1 VIRLELDGTL
11 SLERLFDTLGV
22 SEFEAVLEL
31 PANKPL
37 VNRIANEYA
46 LNPVGTVYVPESE
59 VSSETLKPR
68 TTNTFKSEDNQT
80 VLELVVVDPLQNPQA
95 HIDYE
100 LVLPYETRSGKTDG
114 NGQLKQPI
122 PEDTQTVVLV
132 THNAQNQECVRVIDI
147 VEQLAPIDTRTGL
160 RQRLEQRGH
169 YIHPEIWENS
179 EAYPMVDQQAVAYLQ
194 ANATQTQSA

>member
-22 SEFEAVLEL
+22 SDFEAVLEL

-37 VNRIANEYA
+37 VNRIAKECA

-68 TTNTFKSEDNQT
+68 TTNAFQSSDNQT
-80 VLELVVVDPLQNPQA
+80 VLELIVVDPLQNPQA

-100 LVLPYETRSGKTDG
+100 LVLPHETGRGKTDG
-114 NGQLKQPI
+114 SGQLKQPI
-122 PEDTQTVVLV
+122 PEHTQTVVLV

-169 YIHPEIWENS
+169 FIHPEIWANE
-179 EAYPMVDQQAVAYLQ
+179 EVYPTIDEQAVAYLQ
-194 ANATQTQSA
+194 ANSSQSQTA